1 MAEKFNN
8 NEKFEKRKKKKK
20 KISALF
26 STQTPP
32 DDWADAVD
40 CRFGCYNKYTKLGKI
55 SEKLVLSLGLSYI
68 KIPLC

>member
-40 CRFGCYNKYTKLGKI
+40 YLTVGLVAIINTQNW
-55 SEKLVLSLGLSYI
+55 EK
-68 KIPLC
+68 